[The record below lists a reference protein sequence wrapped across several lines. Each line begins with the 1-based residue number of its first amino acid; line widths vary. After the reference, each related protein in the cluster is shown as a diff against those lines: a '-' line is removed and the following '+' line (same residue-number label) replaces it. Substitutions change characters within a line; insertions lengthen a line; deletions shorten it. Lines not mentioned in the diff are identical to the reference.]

1 MYLPLSSHQSSTSWN
16 QHNDVSGTNMPAIF
30 PTVTTTDIS
39 SIIYKLPKIHIHIQS
54 PYTYIYLSYIHIFIY
69 DDYLIHKIITA
80 GTISQN

>member
-30 PTVTTTDIS
+30 PAVTTTDIS

-54 PYTYIYLSYIHIFIY
+54 PYTYAYAYSYTDTIFMYLYMMM
-69 DDYLIHKIITA
+69 IILS
-80 GTISQN
+80 IKS